1 MSQHTDLIELPHPD
15 NLLVVEAL
23 DYNNPYDYK
32 RLHRHDYFEIIMT
45 ESGEGNQ
52 LIDFT
57 SYNMQAG
64 EVYVIF
70 PGQVHL
76 MNRNT
81 ANGLIIQFRK
91 NIFEYIFSLK
101 HYNLYNSNAMCHC
114 DTTTFKHMYQMA
126 EQINNLLTGTETLSS
141 FSKHKALSYLQII
154 LLTLAEQKNTT
165 PGTDKE
171 RNMLDEY
178 LSLITTHIYDKK
190 KVTEYAQ
197 LLNCSADKLNEIC
210 KKAINQTASS
220 LIQEALLMEIRR
232 LLLMNEMSL
241 KEIAFHLN
249 FDSQSNFSGFVKN
262 QTGLSPTELQ
272 HAVWEIYK

>member
-1 MSQHTDLIELPHPD
+1 MHNHTNLIELPHPGSM
-15 NLLVVEAL
+15 LIVEAL

-32 RLHRHDYFEIIMT
+32 RMHRHDYYEVILVN
-45 ESGEGNQ
+45 SGVGNQ
-52 LIDFT
+52 IIDFS
-57 SYNMQAG
+57 SYSIQQG
-64 EVYVIF
+64 DIYLVY

-76 MNRNT
+76 MHRNT
-81 ANGLIIQFRK
+81 ANGLVIQFRK

-101 HYNLYNSNAMCHC
+101 HYNLYNNALYKY
-114 DTTTFKHMYQMA
+114 DTTTFNHLFHIA
-126 EQINNLLTGTETLSS
+126 EQIKDILSASQTLTS

-154 LLTLAEQKNTT
+154 LLTLAEQKSTT

-197 LLNCSADKLNEIC
+197 LLNCSADKLNEVC

-262 QTGLSPTELQ
+262 HTNLSPTELQ
-272 HAVWEIYK
+272 NAVWEIYK

>member
-1 MSQHTDLIELPHPD
+1 MQSHTDLIELPHPGSM
-15 NLLVVEAL
+15 LVVEPL

-32 RLHRHDYFEIIMT
+32 RMHRHDYYELILVN
-45 ESGEGNQ
+45 SGNGNQ
-52 LIDFT
+52 IIDFS
-57 SYNMQAG
+57 SYAIQQG
-64 EVYVIF
+64 DIYVVY

-76 MNRNT
+76 MHRES
-81 ANGLIIQFRK
+81 ANGLVLQFRK

-101 HYNLYNSNAMCHC
+101 HYNLYSNNALYKY
-114 DTTTFKHMYQMA
+114 DAATFNHLFHIA
-126 EQINNLLTGTETLSS
+126 EQIKTILSASQSLTS
-141 FSKHKALSYLQII
+141 FSKHKAYSYLQII
-154 LLTLAEQKNTT
+154 LLSLAEVNNTKT
-165 PGTDKE
+165 ANDID
-171 RNMLDEY
+171 RNMMDEY
-178 LSLITTHIYDKK
+178 LSLISTHVFEKK

-197 LLNCSADKLNEIC
+197 MLNCSADKLNEVC

-249 FDSQSNFSGFVKN
+249 FDSQSNFSGFVKK

-272 HAVWEIYK
+272 TAVWEIYK